1 MYINSYIYIVNKAI
15 KVNITYK
22 SHLQNIQDTQL
33 SHLTTS
39 KFNIY

>member
-1 MYINSYIYIVNKAI
+1 MYINSQKELRYIYI